1 MKTVERV
8 LIKMAV
14 IQLVFLL
21 LSQIIFHQ
29 LDPFPQL
36 KQITIYEGV
45 TKNTLTKIVETFNDK

>member
-1 MKTVERV
+1 MKKVERV

-21 LSQIIFHQ
+21 LSQFIIHQ
-29 LDPFPQL
+29 LDTFPQL

-45 TKNTLTKIVETFNDK
+45 TKNTLTYIVETFSDK